1 MAPVDRNEISLYEE
15 AKSGFT
21 SLIQQTAIIFV
32 GFILMLLVTAGT
44 PSSFTI
50 LLSFCLGIVFVAWS
64 EQRRIKNLRV
74 NTTSLPENRIAEL
87 QEEIAFN
94 PNVSSSNVVEWNIL
108 KWFDEEFVP
117 EAARQIGGWSLLEA
131 EPRPREATSLKE
143 WLLELIPVPG
153 ALYMQR
159 GQKHLILEKNLEILG
174 SRYVLRISYVG
185 RKYWRFDLETPDP
198 GIIIPR
204 YFKLCIGKK
213 KRGKWV
219 YKVSKPSIV
228 GQERLSVKILITEDE
243 QIVVDIKPKPERY
256 IDQILKF

>member
-1 MAPVDRNEISLYEE
+1 MARVNRNEISLYEE

-32 GFILMLLVTAGT
+32 GFFVMLLVTAGT
-44 PSSFTI
+44 TSSFTI
-50 LLSFCLGIVFVAWS
+50 VLSFCLGIVFVAWS

-74 NTTSLPENRIAEL
+74 NTTYFLENRISEL

-94 PNVSSSNVVEWNIL
+94 SNVSSSNVVEWNIL
-108 KWFDEEFVP
+108 KWFDEEFIP

-131 EPRPREATSLKE
+131 DARPREATSLKE

-153 ALYMQR
+153 ALYVQR
-159 GQKHLILEKNLEILG
+159 GQKHLMLEKNLEILG
-174 SRYVLRISYVG
+174 SSYVLRISYVG
-185 RKYWRFDLETPDP
+185 RKYWRFDLETPNP
-198 GIIIPR
+198 GIIIPT
-204 YFKLCIGKK
+204 YYKLRIGKK
-213 KRGKWV
+213 KGGKWV

-228 GQERLSVKILITEDE
+228 GQERLSVKILIADGE
-243 QIVVDIKPKPERY
+243 QIVVDIKPKPDNY